1 MIKII
6 VLGGGC
12 FWCIEAVF
20 QKIHGVHKV
29 EPGYAGGSFPD
40 PNYEQVCL
48 GETDHAETVRL
59 EYDSDKINLEN
70 ILDVFFSIHDP
81 TTLNRQD
88 MDAGT
93 QYRSI
98 ILWTEPEQKKI
109 IKKYLDKIKN
119 DFKDPIV
126 TQLKKLKK
134 FYPAET
140 YHFDYYNRN
149 KIQPYCQF
157 VILPKIEKT
166 EKDFSDSIK

>member
-20 QKIHGVHKV
+20 QKIHGVQII
-29 EPGYAGGSFPD
+29 ETGYAGGSFPE
-40 PNYEQVCL
+40 PTYEQVCL

-59 EYDSDKINLEN
+59 EYDSDKISLEN

-88 MDAGT
+88 MDVGT

-109 IKKYLDKIKN
+109 SKKYLDKIKN
-119 DFKDPIV
+119 DFKNPVV
-126 TQLKKLKK
+126 TQLKKLNK
-134 FYPAET
+134 FYPAED
-140 YHFDYYNRN
+140 YHLDYYNKN
-149 KIQPYCQF
+149 KSQPYCQF
-157 VILPKIEKT
+157 VVSPKIKQFENHFP
-166 EKDFSDSIK
+166 DLIK

>member
-20 QKIHGVHKV
+20 QKIQGVHKV

-40 PNYEQVCL
+40 PAYEQVCL

-70 ILDVFFSIHDP
+70 IL
-81 TTLNRQD
+81 
-88 MDAGT
+88 
-93 QYRSI
+93 
-98 ILWTEPEQKKI
+98 
-109 IKKYLDKIKN
+109 
-119 DFKDPIV
+119 
-126 TQLKKLKK
+126 
-134 FYPAET
+134 AED

-157 VILPKIEKT
+157 VISPKIEKI
-166 EKDFSDSIK
+166 EKDFSASIK

>member
-20 QKIHGVHKV
+20 QKIQGVHKV
-29 EPGYAGGSFPD
+29 EPGYAGGSFPG
-40 PNYEQVCL
+40 PTYEQVCF
-48 GETDHAETVRL
+48 GETDHAEAVRL

-88 MDAGT
+88 MDTGT

-157 VILPKIEKT
+157 VILPKIEKI